1 VHGRWRLIARSG
13 RGVRLTTG
21 PRTLRMKFVHGA
33 PRIVAGRYLT
43 AVSGTIA
50 AERVTRARPF
60 SLAR

>member
-1 VHGRWRLIARSG
+1 
-13 RGVRLTTG
+13 
-21 PRTLRMKFVHGA
+21 MKFVHGA

-43 AVSGTIA
+43 AVGGTIA